1 MQVKGSKEIRAGVLD
16 SGLCTGCGA
25 CVSLCPYYATHKGK
39 TVMHFSCTR
48 DEGRCHAHCPR
59 AEVNLDMLSSVIF
72 GEEYSAEPFGSYI
85 SIYTAR
91 AGDKAGLSSF
101 QTAGTV
107 SALMKFSME
116 KGYIDSAVLTKNDN
130 GFGVPVIVN
139 DPSGIEKASGSRYSV
154 SPSVKGVNEA
164 INSGRKKIGTV
175 STPCQ
180 TLAIAQMRGN
190 PVKQENFIDPIALSV
205 GLFCTWALR
214 ASDFT
219 DLLKSMG
226 DVSTIRKLDIP
237 PPPSSVMEIETGN
250 KSYIIPLEEIRKLV
264 PEACSYCHDM
274 TAEFADIS
282 VGVFEG
288 RNKQNIAIIRTER
301 GRKIFDEAVNAGYLI
316 REEISSKDIAPL
328 AAASINKKKK
338 GLAKL
343 ADAELV
349 NSEGKDAVIRIK
361 KSTLESIFKG
371 GALCC

>member
-59 AEVNLDMLSSVIF
+59 AEVNLDRISTQIF

-85 SIYTAR
+85 SIYAAR
-91 AGDKAGLSSF
+91 AGDKAGLGSF

-116 KGYIDSAVLTKNDN
+116 KGYIDSAVLTKNDK
-130 GFGVPVIVN
+130 GFGVPVIID

-154 SPSVKGVNEA
+154 SPTVKGVNEA
-164 INSGRKKIGTV
+164 IISGRRKIGAV
-175 STPCQ
+175 GTPCQ
-180 TLAIAQMRGN
+180 TLAVAQLRGN
-190 PVKQENFIDPIALSV
+190 PLKQENFTDPIAFSI
-205 GLFCTWALR
+205 GLFCTWALT

-219 DLLKSMG
+219 ALLKSMG
-226 DVSTIRKLDIP
+226 DISTIRRLDIP
-237 PPPSSVMEIETGN
+237 PPPASVMEIETGN
-250 KSYIIPLEEIRKLV
+250 KSYIIPLDDIRKLI

-282 VGVFEG
+282 VGVYEG
-288 RNKQNIAIIRTER
+288 KTKQNIAIIRTEK
-301 GRKIFDEAVNAGYLI
+301 GRKIFEEAVTAGYLVTEKI
-316 REEISSKDIAPL
+316 PEEAIAPL
-328 AAASINKKKK
+328 AAASMNKKKR

-343 ADAELV
+343 AEADLI
-349 NSEGKDAVIRIK
+349 NSEAGHTVIRLE
-361 KSTLESIFKG
+361 KSTLDSIFKG
-371 GALCC
+371 GASCC